1 MVQRKDQDFG
11 LKRTIHSIFDGADF
25 PDDVR
30 EAIAQANKEHPP
42 AQPKRP
48 NIPDQAPSQ
57 DLTIK
62 LTSPSSLEPDLPLHT
77 PGSTKPVVLP
87 VIESQAHSDQSAES
101 QERGVDS
108 NLRHDSISKLKKALK
123 CPKNF
128 ECCETGFTVL
138 CKTRLTFGG
147 RVVECVG
154 KDQKKCRF
162 RRSVFGKGICG
173 CRMRQYIART
183 LGL

>member
-42 AQPKRP
+42 TQPERP
-48 NIPDQAPSQ
+48 NTPDQAPSQ

-62 LTSPSSLEPDLPLHT
+62 LTSPSSLGPDLPLQS
-77 PGSTKPVVLP
+77 PESKSMVLP
-87 VIESQAHSDQSAES
+87 VIEPHDHPEPSSES
-101 QERGVDS
+101 QGRGVDS